1 MRSMNLKRLTS
12 FFAFELPVNYKHLF
26 TRFCRTHEGQRNVYS
41 SWPAEATRRQLI
53 NDYWSDTVLHYLL
66 LVTLSALIVFLMP
79 STDGFSVGMYIR
91 MYVIIASL
99 VYVPLYFTVYRPT
112 FNLEFLPRLETV
124 IAEYEDRER
133 AWLEKCKRDQ
143 LTNRGLVLLFY
154 ALDKTSKANYLTPS
168 DKCADLLHKI
178 FGSSPDGIK
187 KALDLIFKKDKRAKL
202 EHRHL
207 VEVGKSFEEAYAILE
222 EMQFDEGI
230 QRLKL
235 LEQQFQRP

>member
-1 MRSMNLKRLTS
+1 MRSLNMKRLKS
-12 FFAFELPVNYKHLF
+12 FFTFDLPVNYSYIYS
-26 TRFCRTHEGQRNVYS
+26 RFRKTHKGQRDIYA

-53 NDYWSDTVLHYLL
+53 NEYWSNALWHYLL
-66 LVTLSALIVFLMP
+66 LFVLADVVVFFYSGQFNAMYMLAGVTLGMVAYLPVYFLI
-79 STDGFSVGMYIR
+79 
-91 MYVIIASL
+91 
-99 VYVPLYFTVYRPT
+99 YRPT
-112 FNLEFLPRLETV
+112 FTGDFLPKLETV
-124 IAEYEDRER
+124 IAAYEGRER
-133 AWLEKCKRDQ
+133 AWLEKCKQDQ
-143 LTNRGLVLLFY
+143 LTNRALVLLFY
-154 ALDKTSKANYLTPS
+154 AFDKASKANYLTPS

-222 EMQFDEGI
+222 AMQFDEGI
-230 QRLKL
+230 QRLKQ

>member
-1 MRSMNLKRLTS
+1 MRSLNMKQLKS
-12 FFAFELPVNYKHLF
+12 FFTFDLPVNYSYIYS
-26 TRFCRTHEGQRNVYS
+26 RFRKTHKGQRDIYA

-53 NDYWSDTVLHYLL
+53 NEYWSNALWHYLL
-66 LVTLSALIVFLMP
+66 LFVLADVVVFFYSGQFNAMYMLAGVTLGMVAYLPVYFLI
-79 STDGFSVGMYIR
+79 
-91 MYVIIASL
+91 
-99 VYVPLYFTVYRPT
+99 YRPIFT
-112 FNLEFLPRLETV
+112 GDFLPKLETV
-124 IAEYEDRER
+124 IAAYEGRER
-133 AWLEKCKRDQ
+133 AWLEKCKQDQ
-143 LTNRGLVLLFY
+143 LTNRALVLLFY
-154 ALDKTSKANYLTPS
+154 AFDKASKANYLTPS

-222 EMQFDEGI
+222 AMQFDEGI
-230 QRLKL
+230 QRLKQ